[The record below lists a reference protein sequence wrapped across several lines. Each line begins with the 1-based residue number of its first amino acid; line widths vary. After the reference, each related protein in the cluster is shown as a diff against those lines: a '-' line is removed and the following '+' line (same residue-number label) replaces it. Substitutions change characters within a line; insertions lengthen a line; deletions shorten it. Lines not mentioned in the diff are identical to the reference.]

1 MKKYLILFTM
11 FLVTGC
17 AAGGSQAQPPVMM
30 GGGDSGMM
38 ARHHAQVPEQ
48 YAGLTSPDVT
58 DDALL
63 RGAEIY
69 KINCLACHGETAAGD
84 GVAGAAL
91 NPLPSPI
98 GHTSQMLSD
107 ELVFYR
113 ISEGGVEFQTAMPAW
128 KDVLTDEQ
136 IWDVIAYVRELGKGN
151 TALID
156 QMQAAQ
162 QDEMLNEAL
171 KKRAITQAQA
181 DNFRVVHV
189 ELEGYIKSNVSQ
201 RTMDER
207 EASALLALVDSG
219 VVTQAQVDEF
229 KIVHAILSSGGFMP

>member
-17 AAGGSQAQPPVMM
+17 AAGRSQAQPPAMM

-189 ELEGYIKSNVSQ
+189 ELEGYIKSNASQ

>member
-11 FLVTGC
+11 CLVTGC
-17 AAGGSQAQPPVMM
+17 GAGSSQAQPPAMM

-48 YAGLTSPDVT
+48 YAGLTSPDLT

-107 ELVFYR
+107 ALVFYR

-128 KDVLTDEQ
+128 KDVLTDQQ

-171 KKRAITQAQA
+171 KNGAITVAQA
-181 DNFRVVHV
+181 DTFRVVHV
-189 ELEGYIKSNVSQ
+189 ELEGYIRSNVSQ

-207 EASALLALVDSG
+207 EASALMALVDSG